1 MTNKNLPI
9 IAQET
14 VESLLFYGKKIVFMP
29 YGMYTE
35 INVYGYLTDHK
46 EDVIFPDGCTFI
58 ECEFGENC
66 AFGDGC
72 TFDGCIFG
80 GNTNIGKGATMLATH
95 GINYLPEG
103 CRLKDEGEY
112 FDMLDAV
119 RRDVW
124 RVEHTDDYTL
134 EYSDEYFADL
144 ADCLDYINELYND
157 DDRDDDERYE
167 AVLINDMSGDVIDS
181 YADRRK
187 NVWVL

>member
-1 MTNKNLPI
+1 MTNKTTPAI
-9 IAQET
+9 SQET
-14 VESLLFYGKKIVFMP
+14 IDNILASDAKTLRMP
-29 YGMYTE
+29 YGIYTE
-35 INVYGYLTDHK
+35 VDVYSYRTHSKD
-46 EDVIFPDGCTFI
+46 DVIFPDGCTFI
-58 ECEFGENC
+58 ECEFGENST
-66 AFGDGC
+66 FGDGC
-72 TFDGCIFG
+72 TFDGCTFG

-144 ADCLDYINELYND
+144 AACIDYINELYND
-157 DDRDDDERYE
+157 DDHDDDDRYE
-167 AVLINDMSGDVIDS
+167 AVLINDKSGDVIDS
-181 YADRRK
+181 YADRCRY
-187 NVWVL
+187 N